1 MPLSLLLTRA
11 CCIPCRL
18 WQAFTT
24 AARKFGAQTPS
35 SESVDETEPV
45 QNTHSK
51 SGSARATESAA
62 RSCNTTV
69 ERTSTFADVLDWSVE
84 SLEIDEEDTN
94 QTDEETNPPVSD
106 ELPAGPHTAEMCGAE
121 MCGAHAPLQPLQ
133 EGCFRVLLPGATAEG
148 HYGVVF
154 NKGPLVRFPNVLEVQ
169 PDSVAAKAGL
179 TPGCSLVSIAGV
191 AVTTFDAARQ
201 ALADAAAQCTDKAP
215 LFQTVWM
222 SVPQGLPPAQP
233 QPPLVSV
240 TWDSREFPCRMGK
253 YRHKMPLTPAQIEAQ
268 QSGAPLP
275 AGSPAVGGYGQV
287 VQAINSET
295 GELVCIKLALQQR
308 HTSEELR
315 EVILQACLQHE
326 FIVPI
331 KDFLFDRIVGP
342 AGRGKRQIGVVMEIV
357 GGGEVFEEVLAQKG
371 LPEATARRYFRQI
384 LLAMA
389 YCHAR
394 GVAHRD
400 MKLENLL
407 LTADK
412 TTCKVADF
420 GLAKNLTQESARTIL
435 GTARYVAPEMLT
447 GQGYDA
453 FKTDMWACGVCL
465 FCMTECR
472 FPFSNIGQGKGGVG
486 GPGIYEPTLGHLALM
501 RNLMTARYRLK
512 SGRSAEYV
520 AFLGRLLCVDADRRY
535 TAIEAL
541 SDPWM
546 LADAEW
552 SVEQATAAHQAMLVQ
567 SPAAIPGN
575 YDSEEAWMAQV
586 AEMTGTVDRF

>member
-1 MPLSLLLTRA
+1 M
-11 CCIPCRL
+11 
-18 WQAFTT
+18 
-24 AARKFGAQTPS
+24 
-35 SESVDETEPV
+35 
-45 QNTHSK
+45 
-51 SGSARATESAA
+51 
-62 RSCNTTV
+62 
-69 ERTSTFADVLDWSVE
+69 ERTSTFASDIDFEVRSDVLDW
-84 SLEIDEEDTN
+84 SLEIDEEDTSP
-94 QTDEETNPPVSD
+94 TVSD
-106 ELPAGPHTAEMCGAE
+106 ELPASMELSPTTEAT
-121 MCGAHAPLQPLQ
+121 AHAAEASGADAPREPLQ
-133 EGCFRVLLPGATAEG
+133 EGCFRVLLPSTTGPEG

-154 NKGPLVRFPNVLEVQ
+154 NKGPLVRFPDILEVR
-169 PDSVAAKAGL
+169 PDSVAANAGL
-179 TPGCSLVSIAGV
+179 APGCRLVAIAGV

-201 ALADAAAQCTDKAP
+201 ALADAAGQCTDASP
-215 LFQTVWM
+215 LFETVWRP
-222 SVPQGLPPAQP
+222 VPEGSPPTQP
-233 QPPLVSV
+233 QPPLSV

-268 QSGAPLP
+268 QIGAPLP

-287 VQAINSET
+287 VRAINGET
-295 GELVCIKLALQQR
+295 GERVCIKLALQQR

-342 AGRGKRQIGVVMEIV
+342 RGRGERQIGVVMEIV
-357 GGGEVFEEVLAQKG
+357 GGGEVFEEVLAQGG

-412 TTCKVADF
+412 KTCKVADF
-420 GLAKNLTQESARTIL
+420 GLAKNLTQGAARTII

-447 GQGYDA
+447 GQEYDA

-465 FCMTECR
+465 FCMTERR

-486 GPGIYEPTLGHLALM
+486 GPGVYQPTMGHLALM
-501 RNLMTARYRLK
+501 RNLMTARYRL
-512 SGRSAEYV
+512 SPGRSPAYA
-520 AFLGRLLCVDADRRY
+520 AFLERLLCVDAGRRY

-546 LADAEW
+546 LADDEW
-552 SVEQATAAHQAMLVQ
+552 SAGQAVAAQQAMLVQ

-575 YDSEEAWMAQV
+575 YETEEAWMAQV
-586 AEMTGTVDRF
+586 AEMTGAVDKF